1 MVMAAKKRNGNGLT
15 PRETQTTPKDVAEK
29 ILEKNLEDIT
39 AILCQPGMNKSRIYD
54 EVLEMVDRSLLR
66 ISLRRTNQIKSAAAS
81 YLGINRNTL
90 QKKLMKLQNG
100 GKAE

>member
-1 MVMAAKKRNGNGLT
+1 MIMTKKKTTTGLT
-15 PRETQTTPKDVAEK
+15 PRETRTTPKEVAEN

-39 AILCQPGMNKSRIYD
+39 AILCSPESGKSRIYD

-66 ISLRRTNQIKSAAAS
+66 ISLRRTNQIKSAAAL

-90 QKKLMKLQNG
+90 QKKIVKLG
-100 GKAE
+100 IGDEE